1 VKRFSI
7 ILLLFLPNMQLFASE
22 STSEGMSEP
31 VAERINGAQIRVVI
45 EAALAEYGLRVS
57 PSIKPDRLFRP
68 CTGEL
73 DVEKAF
79 GGWQTVRVVCRQEN
93 MWDIFVR
100 TGYQK
105 KAPKK
110 AVKSPEIQ
118 KKSDN
123 LDLMQRVIIVRPV
136 TQGDYLTRA
145 DLGLQTLS
153 RNGGGGFTDIDDL
166 VGRRAK
172 KSLRAG
178 LVVHDRHLSPNWMV
192 RAKQTVSV
200 VNTVGGIQVTMAGIA
215 MENGR
220 LGDLVKVRNLSS
232 NSVLHGF
239 VAGTKKIS
247 IGTKIN

>member
-1 VKRFSI
+1 
-7 ILLLFLPNMQLFASE
+7 MQLFASE
-22 STSEGMSEP
+22 SINESIDDP
-31 VAERINGAQIRVVI
+31 LAERINGAQIRVVI
-45 EAALAEYGLRVS
+45 EAALAEYGLRVT

-105 KAPKK
+105 KTPKK
-110 AVKSPEIQ
+110 AVKSSEIQ

-136 TQGDYLTRA
+136 SQGDYLTRD

-178 LVVHDRHLSPNWMV
+178 LVVHDRHLRPNWMV

-200 VNTVGGIQVTMAGIA
+200 VNNTGGIQVTTAGIA
-215 MENGR
+215 LENGR

>member
-1 VKRFSI
+1 
-7 ILLLFLPNMQLFASE
+7 MQLFASE
-22 STSEGMSEP
+22 GTSEVMSEP

-45 EAALAEYGLRVS
+45 QAALAEYDLRVT

-68 CTGEL
+68 CTGKL

-79 GGWQTVRVVCRQEN
+79 GGWKTVRVVCRQEN

-100 TGYQK
+100 TGYHK
-105 KAPKK
+105 KALKK
-110 AVKSPEIQ
+110 DVKGPEIQ

-172 KSLRAG
+172 KSLRAS

-200 VNTVGGIQVTMAGIA
+200 VNTVGGIQVTMTGIA

-220 LGDLVKVRNLSS
+220 FGDLVKVRNLSS

>member
-1 VKRFSI
+1 MKRLSI
-7 ILLLFLPNMQLFASE
+7 FLLLFLPNIQCFAAE
-22 STSEGMSEP
+22 SAVEGISDP
-31 VAERINGAQIRVVI
+31 VSERINGAQIRVVI
-45 EAALAEYGLRVS
+45 EAALAEYGLRVT
-57 PSIKPDRLFRP
+57 PSITPDRLFQP

-93 MWDIFVR
+93 IWDIFVR
-100 TGYQK
+100 TGYK
-105 KAPKK
+105 KKDPKK
-110 AVKSPEIQ
+110 AVKSPETQ

-123 LDLMQRVIIVRPV
+123 LDLMQRVIVVRPV
-136 TQGDYLTRA
+136 AQGDYLKRA

-153 RNGGGGFTDIDDL
+153 RNAGGGFTDIDKL

-178 LVVHDRHLSPNWMV
+178 IVVHDRHLSPNWMV
-192 RAKQTVSV
+192 RAKQSVSV
-200 VNTVGGIQVTMAGIA
+200 VNTVGGIQVTMDGIA

-239 VAGTKKIS
+239 VAGIKKIS